1 MSGLRILLIEDDA
14 ELAELT
20 LEYLRGFGHDV
31 SHEADGNAA
40 VERILSEQPDLVLL
54 DIMLPGKN
62 GTDICR
68 EVRERYSNPII
79 MLTARSD
86 QIDQIIG
93 LEIGADDY
101 ICKPVEPRL
110 LVARI
115 NAVSR
120 RVQRVQ
126 PEPQAP
132 ASQTINV
139 QDLQIDQGARV
150 VTRNGQSISLSTQEY
165 DLLHLLADNAGQ
177 ILSREFIFHKVRGLE
192 YDGMSRFVD
201 ITISR
206 LRNKIGD
213 DPHQPNRIKTVR
225 NKGYLL
231 VPHLT
236 EPA

>member
-1 MSGLRILLIEDDA
+1 MTGLRILLIEDDA

-20 LEYLRGFGHDV
+20 LEYLRGFDHQV
-31 SHEADGNAA
+31 SHEADGNQA
-40 VERILSEQPDLVLL
+40 VQRILNDQPDLVLL

-62 GTDICR
+62 GIDICR
-68 EVRERYSNPII
+68 EVREHYRNPII

-115 NAVSR
+115 NAISR
-120 RVQRVQ
+120 RIQRNSSPTAATDNLIQ
-126 PEPQAP
+126 
-132 ASQTINV
+132 V
-139 QDLQIDQGARV
+139 QDLQINSNAREVSHQG
-150 VTRNGQSISLSTQEY
+150 QPLSLSTQEY
-165 DLLHLLADNAGQ
+165 DLLHLLASHAGQ
-177 ILSREFIFHKVRGLE
+177 VLSREYIFHEVRGLE

-206 LRNKIGD
+206 LRHKIGD
-213 DPHQPNRIKTVR
+213 DPHQPERIKTVR
-225 NKGYLL
+225 NRGYLL
-231 VPHLT
+231 
-236 EPA
+236 AI

>member
-1 MSGLRILLIEDDA
+1 MTGLRILLIEDDA

-20 LEYLRGFGHDV
+20 LEYLRGFDHQV
-31 SHEADGNAA
+31 SHEADGNQA
-40 VERILSEQPDLVLL
+40 VQRILNDQPDLVLL

-62 GTDICR
+62 GIDICR
-68 EVRERYSNPII
+68 EVREHYRNPII

-115 NAVSR
+115 NAISR
-120 RVQRVQ
+120 RIQRDNSTG
-126 PEPQAP
+126 P
-132 ASQTINV
+132 ASDTQLQV
-139 QDLQIDQGARV
+139 QDLQINDSAREISHK
-150 VTRNGQSISLSTQEY
+150 GQPLSLSTQEY
-165 DLLHLLADNAGQ
+165 DLLHLLARNAGKV
-177 ILSREFIFHKVRGLE
+177 LSREYIFHEVRGLE

-206 LRNKIGD
+206 LRHKIGD
-213 DPHQPNRIKTVR
+213 DPHQPEQIKTVR
-225 NKGYLL
+225 NRGYLL
-231 VPHLT
+231 AT
-236 EPA
+236 

>member
-1 MSGLRILLIEDDA
+1 MTGLRILLIEDDA

-20 LEYLRGFGHDV
+20 QEYLRGFDHQV
-31 SHEADGNAA
+31 SHEADGSQA
-40 VERILSEQPDLVLL
+40 VQRILDEQPDLVLL

-62 GTDICR
+62 GIDICR
-68 EVRERYSNPII
+68 EVREHYRNPII

-115 NAVSR
+115 NAISR
-120 RVQRVQ
+120 RIQRDNHTPAADESLLQVQG
-126 PEPQAP
+126 
-132 ASQTINV
+132 
-139 QDLQIDQGARV
+139 LQINSNAREASH
-150 VTRNGQSISLSTQEY
+150 NGQQLSLSTQEY
-165 DLLHLLADNAGQ
+165 DLLHLLARNAGKV
-177 ILSREFIFHKVRGLE
+177 LSREYIFHEVRGLE

-206 LRNKIGD
+206 LRHKIGD
-213 DPHQPNRIKTVR
+213 DPHQPERIKTVR
-225 NKGYLL
+225 NRGYLL
-231 VPHLT
+231 AT
-236 EPA
+236 

>member
-1 MSGLRILLIEDDA
+1 MTGLRILLIEDDA

-20 LEYLRGFGHDV
+20 LEYLRGFDHQV
-31 SHEADGNAA
+31 SHEADGNRA
-40 VERILSEQPDLVLL
+40 VQRIIDEQPELVLL

-62 GTDICR
+62 GIDICR
-68 EVRERYSNPII
+68 EVREHYRNPII

-115 NAVSR
+115 NAISR
-120 RVQRVQ
+120 RIQRDSSPTAVTDNLIQ
-126 PEPQAP
+126 
-132 ASQTINV
+132 I
-139 QDLQIDQGARV
+139 QDLQINSNARKVSHQG
-150 VTRNGQSISLSTQEY
+150 QPLSLSTQEY
-165 DLLHLLADNAGQ
+165 DLLHLLASNAGKV
-177 ILSREFIFHKVRGLE
+177 LSREYIFHEVRGLE

-206 LRNKIGD
+206 LRHKIGD
-213 DPHQPNRIKTVR
+213 DPHQPERIKTVR
-225 NKGYLL
+225 NRGYLL
-231 VPHLT
+231 AT
-236 EPA
+236 

>member
-1 MSGLRILLIEDDA
+1 MNGLRIMLIEDDA

-20 LEYLRGFGHDV
+20 LEYLRGFDHQV
-31 SHEADGNAA
+31 SHEADGNKA

-62 GTDICR
+62 GIDICR

-79 MLTARSD
+79 MLTARTD

-120 RVQRVQ
+120 RIQRET
-126 PEPQAP
+126 PEP
-132 ASQTINV
+132 ASQQLIQV
-139 QDLQIDQGARV
+139 QDLHIDSSARV
-150 VTRNGQSISLSTQEY
+150 VTRNGEALILSTQEY
-165 DLLHLLADNAGQ
+165 DLLELLASNAGE
-177 ILSREFIFHKVRGLE
+177 ILSREYIFHEVRGLE

-206 LRNKIGD
+206 LRHKIGD
-213 DPHQPNRIKTVR
+213 DPHNPSRIKTVR
-225 NKGYLL
+225 NRGYLL
-231 VPHLT
+231 VPHCP
-236 EPA
+236 EIA

>member
-1 MSGLRILLIEDDA
+1 MTGLRILLIEDDA

-20 LEYLRGFGHDV
+20 LEYLRGFDHQV
-31 SHEADGNAA
+31 SHEADGNQA
-40 VERILSEQPDLVLL
+40 VQRILNDQPDLVLL

-62 GTDICR
+62 GIDICR
-68 EVRERYSNPII
+68 EVREHYRNPII

-115 NAVSR
+115 NAISR
-120 RVQRVQ
+120 RIQRNISPTAATDNLIQ
-126 PEPQAP
+126 
-132 ASQTINV
+132 V
-139 QDLQIDQGARV
+139 QDLQINSNAREVSHQGQPL
-150 VTRNGQSISLSTQEY
+150 NLSTQEY
-165 DLLHLLADNAGQ
+165 DLLHLLASNAGQ
-177 ILSREFIFHKVRGLE
+177 VLSREYIFHEVRGLE

-206 LRNKIGD
+206 LRHKIGD
-213 DPHQPNRIKTVR
+213 DPHQPERIKTVR
-225 NKGYLL
+225 NRGYLL
-231 VPHLT
+231 
-236 EPA
+236 AI